1 HFAKASAMTHRY
13 TMSEVG
19 GSIPPAI
26 PTDLLIGGKW
36 VEGDGKKRVQ
46 VFNPSNGEV
55 LTSIADCDVSDAILA
70 IDAAEKAA
78 PGWAATSPRRRA
90 EILRKCYELIAANV
104 EWLAHLISL
113 ENGKALPDA
122 RGEVLYAAE
131 FYRWY
136 SEEVARV
143 LGEVAVSPSGNNRIV
158 VEYQPIGISLLIT
171 PWNFPA
177 AMATRK
183 IAPALAAGCTC
194 ILKPATETPL
204 TAFAVAQIMM
214 EAGVPAGV
222 VNVLTTAKAGPI
234 ANAVLHDSRVRKLSF
249 TGSTEVGRLL
259 LREAADQVISS
270 AMELGGN
277 APFLVFD
284 DAVISDALDGAMV
297 AKMRNGGEACTAANR
312 FYAHRSIYKTF
323 TDGIVERMSKW
334 KLGEGTDPSTT
345 LGPMINEKA
354 VLKIAQLVEDA
365 VSKGGK
371 LLLGGQRLNRP
382 GYYYPPTVIAD
393 VPDNADLLNEEIFGP
408 VVALQAFD
416 SDEEAI
422 AKANATEYGLAAYVY
437 TADLKRGLRIC
448 EKIEAG
454 MIALNRGLMSDPAAP
469 FGGVKQSGLGR
480 EGSHHGL
487 MEFCEA
493 KYVAVEW

>member
-1 HFAKASAMTHRY
+1 MTN
-13 TMSEVG
+13 TF
-19 GSIPPAI
+19 SIPAPKTGPAPFAI

-36 VEGDGKKRVQ
+36 VEAAGKKRVE
-46 VFNPSNGEV
+46 VFNPSNGEL
-55 LTSIADCDVSDAILA
+55 LTTIADCDTNDALA
-70 IDAAEKAA
+70 AVDAADKAA
-78 PGWAATSPRRRA
+78 AGWAAMAPRARC
-90 EILRKCYELIAANV
+90 EILRKCYELIVANI
-104 EWLAHLISL
+104 EWLTYLISL

-136 SEEVARV
+136 AEEGVRV
-143 LGEVAVSPSGNNRIV
+143 LGEVSTSPSGNNRIV

-183 IAPALAAGCTC
+183 IAPALAAGCTV

-204 TAFAVAQIMM
+204 TALAIAQLMTD
-214 EAGVPAGV
+214 AGVPPGV
-222 VNVLTTAKAGPI
+222 VNVITTKKASPI
-234 ANAVLHDSRVRKLSF
+234 ASAILHDPRVRKVSF
-249 TGSTEVGRLL
+249 TGSTPVGRVLL
-259 LREAADQVISS
+259 KEAADQVISS

-277 APFLVFD
+277 APFLVLD
-284 DAVISDALDGAMV
+284 DANISDALDGAMV

-312 FYAHRSIYKTF
+312 FYAHRSVYQQF
-323 TDGIVERMSKW
+323 TDGIVARMSKI
-334 KLGEGTDPSTT
+334 KLGEGTDPDST
-345 LGPMINEKA
+345 LGPMVNEKA
-354 VLKIAQLVEDA
+354 VVKIAELVDDA
-365 VSKGGK
+365 VAKGGK

-382 GYYYPPTVIAD
+382 GYYYPPTVIGD
-393 VPDNADLLNEEIFGP
+393 VPDNADLLKEEIFGP
-408 VVALQAFD
+408 VVAIQAFD

-422 AKANATEYGLAAYVY
+422 RKANDTEFGLAAYVY
-437 TADLKRGLRIC
+437 TSNMKRGFQVC

-487 MEFCEA
+487 IEFCEA
-493 KYVAVEW
+493 KYIAVAW